1 MRLFAKSEQ
10 ALPKAPANSAELKR
24 IETEIL
30 EVRREMEAAYNRFQH
45 EINPDLIDCDIFESN
60 AAWKKYSFL
69 LKQLNS

>member
-45 EINPDLIDCDIFESN
+45 EINPDLIDCFESN

-69 LKQLNS
+69 LKQLKS